1 MARATSPPVE
11 RVLPFRNGAESD
23 VLGLSL
29 TKILF
34 TILIAVAVWKGF
46 ALIGRLAREREVRA
60 VRNRSERRA
69 KARAPGTIELIECS
83 RCGAYFDPEQGC
95 RCGHRR
101 A

>member
-1 MARATSPPVE
+1 M
-11 RVLPFRNGAESD
+11 
-23 VLGLSL
+23 LGLSL

-60 VRNRSERRA
+60 VRHKRRERA
-69 KARAPGTIELIECS
+69 SARGPGTIELIECA
-83 RCGAYFDPEQGC
+83 RCGAYFDPQQGC
-95 RCGHRR
+95 RCGQGR

>member
-1 MARATSPPVE
+1 MLALRTK
-11 RVLPFRNGAESD
+11 GTESS

-34 TILIAVAVWKGF
+34 TILIIVVVWKGF

-60 VRNRSERRA
+60 VGRKRGEH
-69 KARAPGTIELIECS
+69 ARARGPGAIDLIECG
-83 RCGAYFDPEQGC
+83 RCGAYFDPKQGC
-95 RCGHRR
+95 RCGHGR